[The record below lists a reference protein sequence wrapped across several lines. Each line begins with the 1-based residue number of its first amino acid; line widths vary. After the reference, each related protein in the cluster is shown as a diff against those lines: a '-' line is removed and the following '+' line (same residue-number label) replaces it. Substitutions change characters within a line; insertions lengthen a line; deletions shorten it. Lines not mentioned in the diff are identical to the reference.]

1 MYKEGNIKFL
11 RFNPDEETAWNEATF
26 SRLHL
31 NPQIF
36 ALFSAA
42 PVEHAPLEAVYV
54 FFDTATYN
62 EIERDVKVKN
72 NKYVLTF
79 GFMQNMHSGDHRGPI
94 GPHWRHDGPPHW
106 LLPPQRGRDH
116 LLRGQVLLVPQDFQ
130 GQCGGCC

>member
-1 MYKEGNIKFL
+1 MFISG
-11 RFNPDEETAWNEATF
+11 AT
-26 SRLHL
+26 
-31 NPQIF
+31 
-36 ALFSAA
+36 
-42 PVEHAPLEAVYV
+42 VEHAPLEAVYI

-62 EIERDVKVKN
+62 EIERDVKVKKKTTN
-72 NKYVLTF
+72 IVLLLDPCK
-79 GFMQNMHSGDHRGPI
+79 NMHAGDHRGPI